1 MTTKRREPWKKI
13 LFGNIG
19 YPDNYT
25 DPTFLKDLQ
34 KNKNV
39 KIFEFKEA
47 FLGVTKLNFQ
57 ISTVTAFLLIFH
69 AMYVDHIEPNAIL
82 IYSSLATVVGYIIY
96 IRNEFS
102 ISTFSDHMKTVLSV
116 LVFGY
121 ISSPLLHTLT
131 HSISTDTI
139 FTMTFFVMFFHLIF
153 FDYGV
158 PAFMVSTAL
167 SLNAAIF
174 GAICLSSR
182 LSSSFHAFTLLIVSS
197 EFFAL
202 LPIFMERFWS
212 PFWML
217 VIAIVSSYF
226 LLKVSFSVWLTYSI
240 ISFFV
245 NFVCPY
251 VFVDQQKHKNN
262 IHGPWDEA
270 IVKEDIETF

>member
-1 MTTKRREPWKKI
+1 MASEERDPWKKV
-13 LFGNIG
+13 LYGNKG

-25 DPTFLKDLQ
+25 DPSFLQELQ

-47 FLGVTKLNFQ
+47 FLGITKLNYQ

-69 AMYVDHIEPNAIL
+69 AMYNDHIEPNVIL
-82 IYSSLATVVGYIIY
+82 IYSSLATFFGYIIY
-96 IRNEFS
+96 IRKELS
-102 ISTFSDHMKTVLSV
+102 ITAISDHIKTVLSV

-131 HSISTDTI
+131 QSISTDTI
-139 FTMTFFVMFFHLIF
+139 FTMTFFVMLIHLIF
-153 FDYGV
+153 FDFGV
-158 PAFMVSTAL
+158 PAFMVSTAI
-167 SLNAAIF
+167 SFNAAIF

-202 LPIFMERFWS
+202 LPLFMERFWS
-212 PFWML
+212 PLWML
-217 VIAIVSSYF
+217 VIAVLSSYF
-226 LLKVSFSVWLTYSI
+226 LLSVSLSLWLTYI
-240 ISFFV
+240 LISFFV
-245 NFVCPY
+245 NIICPY

-270 IVKEDIETF
+270 IVKEDMETF

>member
-1 MTTKRREPWKKI
+1 MASEERDPWKKV
-13 LFGNIG
+13 LYGNKG

-25 DPTFLKDLQ
+25 DPSFLQELQ

-39 KIFEFKEA
+39 KIFQFREA
-47 FLGVTKLNFQ
+47 FMEITKLNYQ
-57 ISTVTAFLLIFH
+57 ISTVIAFLLIFH
-69 AMYVDHIEPNAIL
+69 GMYNEHIEPSVIL
-82 IYSSLATVVGYIIY
+82 MYSSLATLFGYIFY
-96 IRNEFS
+96 IRKEFS
-102 ISTFSDHMKTVLSV
+102 MGAFSDHIKTVLSV

-131 HSISTDTI
+131 QSISTDTI
-139 FTMTFFVMFFHLIF
+139 FTMTFFVMFIHLIF

-158 PAFMVSTAL
+158 PAFMVSTAI
-167 SLNAAIF
+167 SFNAAIF

-202 LPIFMERFWS
+202 LPLFVERFWS
-212 PFWML
+212 PIWML
-217 VIAIVSSYF
+217 AIVLLSSYF
-226 LLKVSFSVWLTYSI
+226 LLNLSLSLWLTYIS

-245 NFVCPY
+245 NIICPY

-270 IVKEDIETF
+270 IVKEDM

>member
-1 MTTKRREPWKKI
+1 MTSKKREPWKKI
-13 LFGNIG
+13 LYGNEG

-25 DPTFLKDLQ
+25 DPSFLKDLQ

-39 KIFEFKEA
+39 KIFKFQEA
-47 FLGVTKLNFQ
+47 FLGITKLNYQ

-69 AMYVDHIEPNAIL
+69 AMYVDHIEPNGIL
-82 IYSSLATVVGYIIY
+82 MYSTLATILAYICY
-96 IRNEFS
+96 IRKEFS
-102 ISTFSDHMKTVLSV
+102 MKTFSDHIKTVLSV

-131 HSISTDTI
+131 YSISTDTI
-139 FTMTFFVMFFHLIF
+139 FTMTFFVMFIHLIF

-158 PAFMVSTAL
+158 PAFMVSKAI

-202 LPIFMERFWS
+202 LPLFMERFWS
-212 PFWML
+212 PVWML
-217 VIAIVSSYF
+217 IIAVSSSYF
-226 LLKVSFSVWLTYSI
+226 LIKVSFSVWLTYSL
-240 ISFFV
+240 ISLFV

-270 IVKEDIETF
+270 IVKEDLETF

>member
-1 MTTKRREPWKKI
+1 MTSRKREPWKKI
-13 LFGNIG
+13 LYGNKG
-19 YPDNYT
+19 YQDNYT
-25 DPTFLKDLQ
+25 DPSFLKDLE

-39 KIFEFKEA
+39 KIFKFREA
-47 FLGVTKLNFQ
+47 FLGITKFNFQ
-57 ISTVTAFLLIFH
+57 ISTVTIYLSIFH
-69 AMYVDHIEPNAIL
+69 AMYANHIEASTIL
-82 IYSSLATVVGYIIY
+82 TYSTLITLLGYIIY

-102 ISTFSDHMKTVLSV
+102 MNSFGDHMKTVLSV

-121 ISSPLLHTLT
+121 ISSPILHTLT

-139 FTMTFFVMFFHLIF
+139 FTLTFFVMFIHLIF

-158 PAFMVSTAL
+158 PAFMVSKTI

-182 LSSSFHAFTLLIVSS
+182 LSSSLHAFTLLVLSS

-212 PFWML
+212 PIWML
-217 VIAIVSSYF
+217 LIAILSSY
-226 LLKVSFSVWLTYSI
+226 LLLRVSFSVWVTYSLVSCFI
-240 ISFFV
+240 
-245 NFVCPY
+245 NFGCPY

-270 IVKEDIETF
+270 IVNEDTEMF

>member
-1 MTTKRREPWKKI
+1 MTSKKREPWQKI
-13 LFGNIG
+13 LYGNKG
-19 YPDNYT
+19 YADNYT
-25 DPTFLKDLQ
+25 DPSFLKDLQ

-39 KIFEFKEA
+39 KIFKFKEA
-47 FLGVTKLNFQ
+47 FLGITKFNYQ
-57 ISTVTAFLLIFH
+57 ISTVTAFLLTFH
-69 AMYVDHIEPNAIL
+69 GMYVERIEPNSIL
-82 IYSSLATVVGYIIY
+82 MYSTLATMFGYCIY
-96 IRNEFS
+96 IWQQFS
-102 ISTFSDHMKTVLSV
+102 MTTLIDDSKTVLSV

-139 FTMTFFVMFFHLIF
+139 FTMTFFVMFIHLIF

-158 PAFMVSTAL
+158 PAFMVSKAI

-202 LPIFMERFWS
+202 LPLFMERFWS
-212 PFWML
+212 PMWML
-217 VIAIVSSYF
+217 LIGAMCSYF
-226 LLKVSFSVWLTYSI
+226 LLTISLSLWLTYGV

-245 NFVCPY
+245 NFICPY
-251 VFVDQQKHKNN
+251 VFVDQQKYKNN

-270 IVKEDIETF
+270 IVKEDLEVM

>member
-1 MTTKRREPWKKI
+1 MASEERDPWKKV
-13 LFGNIG
+13 LYGNKG

-25 DPTFLKDLQ
+25 DPSFLQELQ

-39 KIFEFKEA
+39 KIFQFREA
-47 FLGVTKLNFQ
+47 FMEITKLNYQ
-57 ISTVTAFLLIFH
+57 ISTVIAFLLIFH
-69 AMYVDHIEPNAIL
+69 GMYNEHIEPSVIL
-82 IYSSLATVVGYIIY
+82 MYSSLATLFGYIFY
-96 IRNEFS
+96 IRKEFS
-102 ISTFSDHMKTVLSV
+102 MGAFSDHIKTVLSV

-131 HSISTDTI
+131 QSISTDTI
-139 FTMTFFVMFFHLIF
+139 FTMTFFVMFIHLIF

-158 PAFMVSTAL
+158 PAFMVSTAI
-167 SLNAAIF
+167 SFNAAIF

-202 LPIFMERFWS
+202 LPLFVERFWS
-212 PFWML
+212 PIWML
-217 VIAIVSSYF
+217 AIVLLSSYF
-226 LLKVSFSVWLTYSI
+226 LLNLSLSLWLTYIS

-245 NFVCPY
+245 NVICPY

-270 IVKEDIETF
+270 IVKEDMETF

>member
-1 MTTKRREPWKKI
+1 MTSKKREPWQKI
-13 LFGNIG
+13 LYGNKG
-19 YPDNYT
+19 YPDSYT
-25 DPTFLKDLQ
+25 DPSFLKDLQ

-47 FLGVTKLNFQ
+47 FFGITRLNFQ
-57 ISTVTAFLLIFH
+57 ISTVTGFLLIFH

-82 IYSSLATVVGYIIY
+82 IYSTLATVLGYIIY
-96 IRNEFS
+96 IRKEFS
-102 ISTFSDHMKTVLSV
+102 MKTFSDHMKTVLSV

-131 HSISTDTI
+131 QSISTDTI

-158 PAFMVSTAL
+158 PAFMVSTAI

-197 EFFAL
+197 ELFAL
-202 LPIFMERFWS
+202 LPLFMERFWS
-212 PFWML
+212 PLWML
-217 VIAIVSSYF
+217 VIAILSSYF
-226 LLKVSFSVWLTYSI
+226 LLKVSFSVWLTYSL

-245 NFVCPY
+245 NLICPY

-270 IVKEDIETF
+270 IVKEDLETF